1 MKVRF
6 FIRGYMLDT
15 FVSFDRKLRL
25 PDGCSMADAF
35 VRVEK
40 KAGVKLSRCLAESEV
55 VAESILLNGER
66 VPLPRLSETT
76 LSDGDEVSVLSPL
89 AGG

>member
-1 MKVRF
+1 MKGRF

-15 FVSFDRKLRL
+15 FVSFDRTLRL

-40 KAGVKLSRCLAESEV
+40 KAGVELSRCLSESEV
-55 VAESILLNGER
+55 VAESILLNGAR
-66 VPLPRLSETT
+66 VPLPRLSQTL